1 MSLVFHATSQHLL
14 DRLSE
19 HLPQSLLLSGDEGVG
34 LRAAAQLL
42 AGTEL
47 IGTLEPT
54 DSKGNIDH
62 ARGTISVEA
71 VRGLYD
77 QTRARHTK
85 RQVVIVDDADRMSH
99 GAQNAFLKLL
109 EEPNANIHFILTA
122 HQPKRLL
129 LTILSRVQQVTLQ
142 PLTTQQSAAFIAS
155 RGVSDAKKAAQLQF
169 IAGGLPAK
177 LTRLVED
184 DAYFAEEAA
193 LMGDARAFI
202 QGSSYDRLVLVNT
215 YANNRDQALRLIDNA
230 LIILRRS
237 VSATPE
243 PRVIHQIERLLA
255 AREAIDANHHIKLQ
269 LTQVVI

>member
-1 MSLVFHATSQHLL
+1 MSLVFHPASQGLL

-19 HLPQSLLLSGDEGVG
+19 HLPQSLLLSGNEGVG
-34 LRAAAQLL
+34 LASAARLL
-42 AGTEL
+42 AGAQL
-47 IGTLEPT
+47 IATLEPT
-54 DSKGNIDH
+54 DSKGAVDH
-62 ARGTISVEA
+62 ARGTISVET

-85 RQVVIVDDADRMSH
+85 RQVVIIDDADRMSH

-109 EEPNANIHFILTA
+109 EEPNAHIHFILTA
-122 HQPKRLL
+122 HQPRRLL
-129 LTILSRVQQVTLQ
+129 PTILSRVQQITLQ
-142 PLTTQQSAAFIAS
+142 PITGQQTTAFIAS
-155 RGVSDAKKAAQLQF
+155 RGVTDSKKAAQLQF

-177 LTRLVED
+177 LAHLIDD

-202 QGSSYDRLVLVNT
+202 QGSSYDRLLLVNK
-215 YANNRDQALRLIDNA
+215 YATNRDHALRLIDSA

-237 VSATPE
+237 VSAAPE
-243 PRVIHQIERLLA
+243 PRIIHQIERLLA

-269 LTQVVI
+269 LAQVVI